1 MEEKR
6 KEFKKFNPDTNP
18 NNVKAL
24 RKISTLE
31 IIETIEEPILSNS
44 PIKPKKKISKK
55 KLKK

>member
-6 KEFKKFNPDTNP
+6 QKFKKFNPDTNP

-44 PIKPKKKISKK
+44 PKKPKKKLSR